1 MRAMLLEVIVQSV
14 ADARAA
20 HEGGADR
27 LEVVRDID
35 RDGLTP
41 SADLVRA
48 IAADVP
54 VPLRVMV
61 RETDGF
67 ELTGP
72 AELDALRRAI
82 ETFAEFGV
90 DGIVAG
96 YVRGGRLDVETLR
109 ALLAA
114 APAIR
119 ATLHRAFDA
128 VADQHTAI
136 ADARS
141 LPQIDRILTSGGE
154 GSTPT
159 AAAGCVSTRPSRRL
173 TSRFSREAVST
184 RWRSA
189 RWRVMGVSVRPTS
202 DAPPAPTAGARVR
215 SLPTA
220 SAGCGTGRP
229 LEGRPLHHDQRH
241 ACAPGRGA

>member
-1 MRAMLLEVIVQSV
+1 MLLEVIVQSV

-82 ETFAEFGV
+82 ETFAELGV
-90 DGIVAG
+90 DGIVVG

-109 ALLAA
+109 ELLSA

-128 VADQHTAI
+128 VADQRTAI

-154 GSTPT
+154 GSAPDRCRRLREY
-159 AAAGCVSTRPSRRL
+159 AAIASPDITILAGGGVDEVALRALAGDGCVREAHVGRAARADGRRSGAVSADRVRRL
-173 TSRFSREAVST
+173 REIVD
-184 RWRSA
+184 R
-189 RWRVMGVSVRPTS
+189 
-202 DAPPAPTAGARVR
+202 
-215 SLPTA
+215 
-220 SAGCGTGRP
+220 
-229 LEGRPLHHDQRH
+229 
-241 ACAPGRGA
+241 